1 MKAIILNKTG
11 GPEVLKVTEVQDPI
25 PGRGEVLVKNQFV
38 GINYAEILSRKG
50 LYSWAVKRP
59 YILGMESS
67 GTIEDVGMGV
77 DSKLVLKKGSRT

>member
-1 MKAIILNKTG
+1 L
-11 GPEVLKVTEVQDPI
+11 
-25 PGRGEVLVKNQFV
+25 LVKNQFV

-67 GTIEDVGMGV
+67 GMIDDVGIGV
-77 DSKLVLKKGSRT
+77 DTKLVGQRVIVGTKYGTYAEKIKLL